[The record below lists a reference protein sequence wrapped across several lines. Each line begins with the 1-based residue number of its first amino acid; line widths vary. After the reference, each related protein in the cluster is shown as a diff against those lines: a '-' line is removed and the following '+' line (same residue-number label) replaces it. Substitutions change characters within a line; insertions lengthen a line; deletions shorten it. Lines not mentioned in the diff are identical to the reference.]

1 MLTRMLGFGVA
12 LATTAIATSEFEVQD
27 FNTKLFW
34 KRPEQ
39 GKCPYN

>member
-1 MLTRMLGFGVA
+1 MMMMLKKPAAFVA
-12 LATTAIATSEFEVQD
+12 ALTAMAVEAKYDVED

-39 GKCPYN
+39 GK

>member
-1 MLTRMLGFGVA
+1 MMMLKPAFVA
-12 LATTAIATSEFEVQD
+12 ALTAMAVEAKYDVED

-39 GKCPYN
+39 GK